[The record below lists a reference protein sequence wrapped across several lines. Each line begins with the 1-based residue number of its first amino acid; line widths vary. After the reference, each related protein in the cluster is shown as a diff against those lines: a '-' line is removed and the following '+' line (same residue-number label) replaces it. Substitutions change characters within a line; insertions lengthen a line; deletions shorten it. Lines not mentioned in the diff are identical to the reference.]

1 MNFYEK
7 KRQKMQEK
15 YIKKK
20 NRLNYNREEY

>member
-20 NRLNYNREEY
+20 NRLNNNREEY